1 MRKKWKN
8 LKYTE
13 NYFRFLKKSI
23 KFDRNY
29 KRISIYIQKK
39 SLILIENNPEK
50 IQKLKNIGINLMLI
64 EINSSNF

>member
-29 KRISIYIQKK
+29 KRISIYI
-39 SLILIENNPEK
+39 
-50 IQKLKNIGINLMLI
+50 
-64 EINSSNF
+64 